1 MRYEKTHYTQE
12 YLDPS
17 GPPVCEN
24 CPAART
30 AVPLYTAVSI
40 AASSVRHSISVLCCC
55 NGKDKSTRFPCGPA
69 AHAADCCHSPCQQS
83 ADWDSVWTALGP
95 DAVRRSGLSF
105 FRSGCLCSGT
115 PNPSGFPKEYL
126 GRRPPPS
133 TLFPCGVWSFRH
145 SCPFLAGAKLPR
157 QMLQTSPVSP
167 FRPISPER
175 LTKPRA
181 RCLVLPNL
189 EAASSRGKGCT
200 VLYCT
205 VLYCTVWVDRPM
217 GHRFAR
223 SRGSPQRPCDCPP
236 KACLCVWIS

>member
-1 MRYEKTHYTQE
+1 M
-12 YLDPS
+12 
-17 GPPVCEN
+17 
-24 CPAART
+24 A
-30 AVPLYTAVSI
+30 
-40 AASSVRHSISVLCCC
+40 
-55 NGKDKSTRFPCGPA
+55 
-69 AHAADCCHSPCQQS
+69 CCHSPCQQS
-83 ADWDSVWTALGP
+83 ADVDSVWTALGP